1 MIDKKLTDIYFDLG
15 RLSTEA
21 LEQGR
26 HHDAFQYAIAAYSIA
41 PNSEQHMKDNI
52 LILVW
57 KICESFV
64 SLREVKGSE

>member
-1 MIDKKLTDIYFDLG
+1 MTDQKLIDTFFQLG

-21 LEQGR
+21 LEEEK

-41 PNSEQHMKDNI
+41 PDSEQHMKDNI
-52 LILVW
+52 LILAW

-64 SLREVKGSE
+64 ALRESNGLD